1 MSGMSLLCI
10 PTVLR
15 SEAVSG
21 AAVLTVGSSRRRLP
35 NNASCKNGGLLQNF
49 KQSQTVSELR
59 LLLLWRCPLGRP
71 KLVEPTERVH
81 FHMPQGL
88 YARIAL
94 SLHSEV
100 EGRVP
105 YGAWGNLINPL
116 LKEHLE
122 HSTLDLAPY
131 LGKPA
136 GAFLVKGHP
145 TVLASLEQKLKG
157 QP

>member
-1 MSGMSLLCI
+1 M
-10 PTVLR
+10 
-15 SEAVSG
+15 
-21 AAVLTVGSSRRRLP
+21 
-35 NNASCKNGGLLQNF
+35 
-49 KQSQTVSELR
+49 
-59 LLLLWRCPLGRP
+59 GRP

-105 YGAWGNLINPL
+105 YGAWGNLVNPL
-116 LKEHLE
+116 LKDHLE

-131 LGKPA
+131 LGKPT

>member
-1 MSGMSLLCI
+1 M
-10 PTVLR
+10 
-15 SEAVSG
+15 
-21 AAVLTVGSSRRRLP
+21 
-35 NNASCKNGGLLQNF
+35 
-49 KQSQTVSELR
+49 
-59 LLLLWRCPLGRP
+59 GRP

-116 LKEHLE
+116 LKDHLE

-131 LGKPA
+131 LGKPT

-145 TVLASLEQKLKG
+145 TVIASLEQKLKG

>member
-1 MSGMSLLCI
+1 M
-10 PTVLR
+10 
-15 SEAVSG
+15 
-21 AAVLTVGSSRRRLP
+21 
-35 NNASCKNGGLLQNF
+35 
-49 KQSQTVSELR
+49 
-59 LLLLWRCPLGRP
+59 GRP

-122 HSTLDLAPY
+122 HGALDLAPY

-136 GAFLVKGHP
+136 GAFIVKGHP